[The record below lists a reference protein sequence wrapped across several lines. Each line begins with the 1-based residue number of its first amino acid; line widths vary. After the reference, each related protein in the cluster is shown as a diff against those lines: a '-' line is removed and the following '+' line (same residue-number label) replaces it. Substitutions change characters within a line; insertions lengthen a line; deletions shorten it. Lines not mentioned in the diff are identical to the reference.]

1 MSYELIEQT
10 SFSSGIGR
18 LVVVG
23 FGVAGAGFVGR
34 VGFPEKKLIRKI
46 RKIVSYVVVNRFVS

>member
-34 VGFPEKKLIRKI
+34 AGLPEI
-46 RKIVSYVVVNRFVS
+46 N

>member
-10 SFSSGIGR
+10 SFSSGMGG

-23 FGVAGAGFVGR
+23 FGVAAAGFVGR
-34 VGFPEKKLIRKI
+34 AGLPEM
-46 RKIVSYVVVNRFVS
+46 N

>member
-10 SFSSGIGR
+10 SFSSGMGG

-23 FGVAGAGFVGR
+23 FGVVAAGFG
-34 VGFPEKKLIRKI
+34 GLAGLPKI
-46 RKIVSYVVVNRFVS
+46 N

>member
-1 MSYELIEQT
+1 M
-10 SFSSGIGR
+10 
-18 LVVVG
+18 VVVG

>member
-34 VGFPEKKLIRKI
+34 VGFPEKKIDSENQK
-46 RKIVSYVVVNRFVS
+46 NRQLCRG